1 MVVQTKD
8 LHLMSGSGTTESAR
22 SRVLLTLL
30 AISVA
35 AVPTAAA
42 PAHAQQAVIIV
53 RHGEKAEAP
62 KDNPP
67 LSPAGQARAQ
77 ALLEALRDGGIT
89 TVITTD
95 QERTRGTAAPLLAR
109 LHLQAHIV
117 PRSEHPEADAQAI
130 AHIVRH
136 AGGTV
141 LVVSH
146 QLTIPHI
153 IADLGGPP
161 VPTMCDVEFSNL
173 YILVPGSRPSG
184 LRLIRGHFGA
194 PDPPHA
200 ADCHIT
206 PISPP

>member
-1 MVVQTKD
+1 MIRA
-8 LHLMSGSGTTESAR
+8 SGPAESAR
-22 SRVLLTLL
+22 SLVSFTLL
-30 AISVA
+30 IIGVA
-35 AVPTAAA
+35 AVSIAAA

-53 RHGEKAEAP
+53 RHGEKAETP

-77 ALLEALRDGGIT
+77 ALSKALRDGGIT

-95 QERTRGTAAPLLAR
+95 QERTRATAAPLLAR

-117 PRSEHPEADAQAI
+117 PRTEHPDADAQAI
-130 AHIVRH
+130 ADMVRH

>member
-1 MVVQTKD
+1 V
-8 LHLMSGSGTTESAR
+8 S
-22 SRVLLTLL
+22 LTLL
-30 AISVA
+30 IIGVA
-35 AVPTAAA
+35 AVSIAAA

-53 RHGEKAEAP
+53 RHGEKAETP

-77 ALLEALRDGGIT
+77 ALSETLRDGGIT

-95 QERTRGTAAPLLAR
+95 QERTRATAAPLLAR

-117 PRSEHPEADAQAI
+117 PRTEHPDADAQAI
-130 AHIVRH
+130 ADMVRH

-200 ADCHIT
+200 TDCHIT
-206 PISPP
+206 SNSPP